1 MLTEKD
7 KNQITK
13 FVSMIYHDDNNSNY
27 FICTYV
33 GGDMLSKRTSIAEFN
48 LKQISENDCYVS
60 LNGFTGYHRRSKE
73 CRQINGIIFDL
84 DYHTTTTDEH
94 LDWLK
99 KRTTMLLKD
108 AIDEGDLYDPNIITD
123 TGRGLQLL
131 YLFEKAI
138 SYKIKGGTINERAI
152 YAYNKIRETIEKQI
166 ENVLTKE
173 DETLEIDKK
182 VYDLSR
188 IIRLPG
194 TLNSRSNTKA
204 YIAYI
209 SEDYYTFSDFY
220 TKQKVLPDKE
230 KTKKIGYAQK
240 GLYNKNALNEARL
253 NEMEKLQL
261 IRKDHCEGFRN
272 FMTFIYY
279 NSAVQLYSQKEAL
292 AKTFTFC
299 RNFGESNT
307 PFSEAQIKAIARGI
321 DNNSTND
328 FKGFYI
334 ITKEWIIDKLS
345 ITDEEAE
352 LIGLDKTVN
361 ARELKKRENAMK
373 KKERNDKILE
383 MADNNV
389 ARSDIAAAVGVT
401 KRTVQNV
408 LKTYGKTREY
418 NSKVKVKKIAS

>member
-7 KNQITK
+7 KNQINK
-13 FVSMIYHDDNNSNY
+13 FISMLYHDDNNSNY

-33 GGDMLSKRTSIAEFN
+33 GGDMFSTRTSIAEFN
-48 LKQISENDCYVS
+48 FKQVSENDCYIS

-73 CRQINGIIFDL
+73 CRQINGILFDL
-84 DYHTTTTDEH
+84 DYHAATTNEH

-99 KRTTMLLKD
+99 KRTAMLLKD
-108 AIDEGDLYDPNIITD
+108 AINESRLYDPNIITD

-138 SYKIKGGTINERAI
+138 SYKIKGGAINERAI
-152 YAYNKIRETIEKQI
+152 YAYNKIREKIEKQI
-166 ENVLTKE
+166 ENVLTEE
-173 DETLEIDKK
+173 DDTLEIDKK

-194 TLNSRSNTKA
+194 TFNSQANTKA
-204 YIAYI
+204 YIVH
-209 SEDYYTFSDFY
+209 SNEDYYSFSDFY
-220 TKQKVLPDKE
+220 TKPKKLPHKE
-230 KTKKIGYAQK
+230 KSQK
-240 GLYNKNALNEARL
+240 TNSKQKRLRNKNALNEARL

-261 IRKDHCEGFRN
+261 IRKDRCEGFRN
-272 FMTFIYY
+272 FMAFIYY
-279 NSAVQLYSQKEAL
+279 NSAVQLYGQKDAL
-292 AKTFTFC
+292 AKTFSFC
-299 RNFGESNT
+299 KNFGESNT
-307 PFSEAQIKAIARGI
+307 IFSEAQIKAIARGI
-321 DNNSTND
+321 DNNSTKD

-352 LIGLDKTVN
+352 LIGLDKAVN
-361 ARELKKRENAMK
+361 TRELKKRETAMR
-373 KKERNDKILE
+373 KKERNEKIIK
-383 MADNNV
+383 MADESV
-389 ARSDIAAAVGVT
+389 KHSDIAMAVGVT

-418 NSKVKVKKIAS
+418 NSNVKVKKIAS